1 MAEYLDLFDLIDNQI
16 DEDINNYSFTITG
29 DGGVVKSTFANSLF
43 NRIGRS
49 VTFGCED
56 RFKGIPNL
64 KLVPIWKD
72 GWAAFVGYKNRL
84 RKGLKEGKF
93 LPFDHMVIDPVGQ
106 LGKMCEKYVCQENGW
121 DDLGSAPYGAG
132 YQAFE
137 KEFYTAISDLRNMG
151 VRVDF
156 VSHGKN
162 ETITPPRQE
171 GYNVQMPDIQK
182 KLKYLVKD
190 EVDFLLYLSKV
201 RKVDANGN
209 AVAVRRLY
217 LQNYPEFALKV
228 PLDGFPDYIEWE
240 GEVEEGV
247 EKFINA
253 FKKAVEYT
261 NAKINGVPVASAP
274 VKSAN
279 IAPAVDESANVNID
293 ELREAAE
300 KVRDNMIGSGMSK
313 IDVANAMREIMG
325 TAKVK
330 EVEDP
335 KDLIEFINK
344 YQ

>member
-1 MAEYLDLFDLIDNQI
+1 
-16 DEDINNYSFTITG
+16 
-29 DGGVVKSTFANSLF
+29 
-43 NRIGRS
+43 
-49 VTFGCED
+49 
-56 RFKGIPNL
+56 
-64 KLVPIWKD
+64 
-72 GWAAFVGYKNRL
+72 
-84 RKGLKEGKF
+84 
-93 LPFDHMVIDPVGQ
+93 MVIDPVGQ
-106 LGKMCEKYVCQENGW
+106 LGKMCEEYVCQENGW

-137 KEFYTAISDLRNMG
+137 KEFYTVIADLRDMG
-151 VRVDF
+151 IRVDF

-209 AVAVRRLY
+209 AITVRRLY

-247 EKFINA
+247 DKFINA
-253 FKKAVEYT
+253 FNRAVEYT
-261 NAKINGVPVASAP
+261 NAKVTGRPLPVRPDTNVESVPAEETVS
-274 VKSAN
+274 
-279 IAPAVDESANVNID
+279 ID
-293 ELREAAE
+293 ELRDRAE
-300 KVRDNMIGSGMSK
+300 KVRDNMIESGMSK
-313 IDVANAMREIMG
+313 IDVANAMREVMG

-330 EVEDP
+330 EVD
-335 KDLIEFINK
+335 DINALRAFIEK